1 MKYSK
6 EYIENL
12 LGKFIKG
19 LTTEKEELELAEY
32 FETAEDV
39 PAEWLAYREMFC
51 SFKTSDYD
59 FREGELDAM
68 LAQDVVMEQNAE
80 LSAERSVRSRP
91 ARLWRWVSVAACA
104 CVLAAVAIWSWT
116 ASIDNG
122 PVAETMLAEGRQKV
136 VSDDEPEV
144 NVSITQDSD
153 LRKMSAKKNE
163 GNAHR
168 EPMAEQ
174 CFAASRNAVREVDA
188 IKKVDDILASVT
200 FPDEQVESYEIRKV
214 GDANIVTKHY
224 DDGTSNTFIVS
235 SNDDGSGSRLI
246 ALN

>member
-19 LTTEKEELELAEY
+19 LTTEKEEFELAEY

-39 PAEWLAYREMFC
+39 PAEWQFYRDMFR
-51 SFKTSDYD
+51 SFKTNDYD
-59 FREGELDAM
+59 FSDDELDAM
-68 LAQDVVMEQNAE
+68 FSQYLATDSDSDLPAEQPVQKC
-80 LSAERSVRSRP
+80 SV
-91 ARLWRWVSVAACA
+91 RLWRWVSVAACA

-144 NVSITQDSD
+144 NVSKTQEPDM
-153 LRKMSAKKNE
+153 RGMSAKENE
-163 GNAHR
+163 GNDIK
-168 EPMAEQ
+168 PVAEQ
-174 CFAASRNAVREVDA
+174 CLVVNRNIIREANA
-188 IKKVDDILASVT
+188 IKRVDDILASVT

-235 SNDDGSGSRLI
+235 SNDDESGSRLV

>member
-144 NVSITQDSD
+144 NVSITQEPDM
-153 LRKMSAKKNE
+153 RGMSAKENE
-163 GNAHR
+163 GNDIK
-168 EPMAEQ
+168 PVAEQ
-174 CFAASRNAVREVDA
+174 CLVVNRNIIREANA
-188 IKKVDDILASVT
+188 IKRVDDILASVT

-235 SNDDGSGSRLI
+235 SNDDESGSRLV

>member
-144 NVSITQDSD
+144 NVSKTQEPDM
-153 LRKMSAKKNE
+153 RGMSAKENE
-163 GNAHR
+163 GNDIK
-168 EPMAEQ
+168 PVAEQ
-174 CFAASRNAVREVDA
+174 CLVVNRNIIREANA
-188 IKKVDDILASVT
+188 IKRVDDILASVT

-235 SNDDGSGSRLI
+235 SNDDESGSRLV